1 MCRQKNCH
9 GGVIFSDTSDV
20 EINTCTF
27 VNNFI
32 VGIDKY
38 SFDGALGSFVSNIVI
53 NLSFFINN
61 MHSFI
66 KKVYMEVQYT
76 LDTVML

>member
-1 MCRQKNCH
+1 M
-9 GGVIFSDTSDV
+9 
-20 EINTCTF
+20 
-27 VNNFI
+27 NNFT

-38 SFDGALGSFVSNIVI
+38 NFGGALGSFVSNIVI

-61 MHSFI
+61 MNSFI